1 MKKIRC
7 ALALGSN
14 NTLEDVAFSDAL
26 KYRII
31 EFDTLTNKATTVAEA
46 ANPSLHLHD
55 MDKKSSAL
63 FAFLKEHDVKFLAA
77 RRFGLLV
84 KLENKKYVP
93 VIVESEWPEE
103 VIPLLMKHLD
113 WLRDEL
119 RSTKNEFMV
128 FKIGDGILKYRIS

>member
-7 ALALGSN
+7 ALALGSD

-26 KYRII
+26 KYQII
-31 EFDTLTNKATTVAEA
+31 EFDTLANKATTVAEA
-46 ANPSLHLHD
+46 ANPALHIHD
-55 MDKKSSAL
+55 IDKKASAL
-63 FAFLKEHDVKFLAA
+63 FTFLKEHDVKFLAA

-93 VIVESEWPEE
+93 VIIESEWPEE
-103 VIPLLMKHLD
+103 VIRLLMKHLD

-128 FKIGDGILKYRIS
+128 FKIGDGIFKYRVS